1 MPDAMDMDEVF
12 RAMADSSRRRILSA
26 LCKKP
31 QVAGELGR
39 LVGLAPNAV
48 SFHLKWLKAAGLITS
63 TREGKY
69 LRYQANGALLAG
81 WKTHVTSAFP
91 EITESA
97 SPSRK
102 KSAGRPTPKP
112 MQSAPTTDDET
123 DFGEVDEDTLPTE
136 LL

>member
-1 MPDAMDMDEVF
+1 MSDAMDEVF
-12 RAMADSSRRRILSA
+12 RAMADSSRRQILAA
-26 LCKKP
+26 LCEGP
-31 QVAGELGR
+31 QVAGDLGR

-69 LRYQANGALLAG
+69 LRYEANGPLLTR

-91 EITESA
+91 KMMESDR
-97 SPSRK
+97 SSRK
-102 KSAGRPTPKP
+102 KSSGRPVSEPVPST
-112 MQSAPTTDDET
+112 ATVRDET
-123 DFGEVDEDTLPTE
+123 DFGDTDDNMLPTE